1 LEYLEGITRIMG
13 KIVNFHKVTDIK
25 WFEDVVCMLSHVY
38 SIISGKQLIDFYYND
53 IPLPRRSLLIT
64 VDDGDLTSYDII
76 YPILKKHM
84 IPAIFFVS
92 PEKLLRDGEHRNFWF
107 QEARHCNDGGLLM
120 NQVHSSKMTINE
132 IWNRINDYKREH
144 GIGEL
149 KDQNMTLEQALEI
162 DSEGIV
168 AIGAHTLD
176 HPFLAREK
184 DENSAYEIQMSIS
197 RLEKLLG
204 HEVLFFAYPNGKP
217 QEDFGEREI
226 NTLRH
231 TTCRLAFS
239 TEPRNFTKSDNS
251 YAIPR
256 YGLSNGR
263 MGFILIKL
271 LLGSKYRKIRRI
283 LKSIN

>member
-1 LEYLEGITRIMG
+1 MG

-25 WFEDVVCMLSHVY
+25 WFDDVVCMLSRVY
-38 SIISGKQLIDFYYND
+38 SIISGDQLIDLYYKGT
-53 IPLPRRSLLIT
+53 PLPRRSCLIT
-64 VDDGDLTSYDII
+64 VDDGDLTSYNII

-92 PEKLLRDGEHRNFWF
+92 PEKLLRNGEHRNFWF

-132 IWNRINDYKREH
+132 IWTRINDYKRGN

-149 KDQNMTLEQALEI
+149 KDQNMTLEQVQEI
-162 DSEGIV
+162 DSEGLV
-168 AIGAHTLD
+168 TIGAHTLD
-176 HPFLAREK
+176 HPFLAREE
-184 DENSAYEIQMSIS
+184 DEKSAYEIQMSIS
-197 RLEKLLG
+197 KLEKLLG

-217 QEDFGEREI
+217 VEDFGEREI
-226 NTLRH
+226 NTLRDSS
-231 TTCRLAFS
+231 CLLAFS
-239 TEPRNFTKSDNS
+239 TEPRNFRKSDNP

-271 LLGSKYRKIRRI
+271 LLGSKYRYIRRI